1 MCSGK
6 KLNRLLAALELALL
20 ASLFAVPYTLL
31 AGSRG
36 LELLAYWTLATLA
49 VGLLA
54 LLHLGLESGEG
65 E

>member
-20 ASLFAVPYTLL
+20 ASFFAVPYTLL

-36 LELLAYWTLATLA
+36 LELLAYWTLATVA
-49 VGLLA
+49 AGLLA
-54 LLHLGLESGEG
+54 LLHLELEAGEEG
-65 E
+65 